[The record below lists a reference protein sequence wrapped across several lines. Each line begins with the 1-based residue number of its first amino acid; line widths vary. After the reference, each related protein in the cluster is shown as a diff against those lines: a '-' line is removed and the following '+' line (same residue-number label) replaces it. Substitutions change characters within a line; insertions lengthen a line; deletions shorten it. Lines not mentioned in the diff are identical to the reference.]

1 MDLLLQMEQLDILA
15 ELGVSSLSK
24 VFDEVIGLLVIAFH
38 HIEHLEEE
46 AALRLIH
53 CPVVFL

>member
-1 MDLLLQMEQLDILA
+1 MDLLLQVEKLKLLA
-15 ELGVSSLSK
+15 ELGVSSLAK
-24 VFDEVIGLLVIAFH
+24 VFDEVIGLLVIALH
-38 HIEHLEEE
+38 HVEHLEEE

>member
-1 MDLLLQMEQLDILA
+1 MDLLLQVEKLELLA
-15 ELGVSSLSK
+15 ELGVSSLAK
-24 VFDEVIGLLVIAFH
+24 VFDEVIGLLVIALH
-38 HIEHLEEE
+38 HVEHLEEE